1 MSSNL
6 SSDTS
11 PVYLVTGATDGIGW
25 QTAMEL
31 GREAGRVLVHGRTQ
45 AKAQQACDKLVA
57 AYRSRKFEP
66 VAADL
71 ASLTEVRAMAKRVLE
86 MAPVLDVLINNA
98 GVFMPTRVLTPD
110 GREMT
115 MAVNHDG
122 HFLLTYLLLPA
133 LKAAPGGRVVNVS
146 SMAHAYGR
154 IDLTDLD
161 FASKYDGNAAYASS
175 KLANVLFT
183 HELARRLQ
191 GTRVTVNALHPGVIR
206 TKLLALGFG
215 SGGAPLETGAK
226 TSVYVATAPTL
237 SEVSGRY
244 FADARETRSAKHAK
258 DEALEKA
265 FFASSEKR
273 VDITWSE

>member
-1 MSSNL
+1 MSPSL
-6 SSDTS
+6 EASA
-11 PVYLVTGATDGIGW
+11 VYLVTGATDGIGW
-25 QTAMEL
+25 QTALEL
-31 GREAGRVLVHGRTQ
+31 GRLAGRVLVHGRTP
-45 AKAQQACDKLVA
+45 AKAEQACEKLRA
-57 AYRSRKFEP
+57 ALPSGRFEP

-71 ASLTEVRAMAKRVLE
+71 ASLSEVRTMAQRVLE
-86 MAPVLDVLINNA
+86 VAPSLDGLINNA
-98 GVFMPTRVLTPD
+98 GVFMPKRVLTPD

-115 MAVNHDG
+115 MAVNHDA
-122 HFLLTYLLLPA
+122 HFLLTCLLMPA
-133 LKAAPGGRVVNVS
+133 LKAAPQGRVVNVS
-146 SMAHAYGR
+146 SMAHSYGR
-154 IDLTDLD
+154 LDLSDID
-161 FASKYDGNAAYASS
+161 FAKSYDGNAAYASS

-226 TSVYVATAPTL
+226 TSVYVATAAPL

-244 FADARETRSAKHAK
+244 FADAQQTRTAKHAK

-265 FFASSEKR
+265 FFEVSEKR
-273 VDITWSE
+273 VGTTWLA